1 MSRIASRSPKLGRL
15 LPSLGL
21 ALCLL
26 AAAGCAVGP
35 DYKRPE
41 TKVPDN
47 WNGQEVVTKDT
58 PSKTTTDPAELV
70 AWWSNFKDPTL
81 SSLVEMAIR
90 ANLDLRL
97 AEARIRQAR
106 ASLGVAVGG
115 IFPEVDATALY
126 ERSHSPIVAVGP
138 SGGGSSGGGGRAA
151 LREADPPR
159 ALQLRRFGNYFRWV
173 WMPPGK

>member
-1 MSRIASRSPKLGRL
+1 MARL
-15 LPSLGL
+15 LPNLGL
-21 ALCLL
+21 AFCLL

-47 WNGQEVVTKDT
+47 WNGQEVVTTDT
-58 PSKTTTDPAELV
+58 PSKTNTDPAELV

-90 ANLDLRL
+90 SNLDLRL

-106 ASLGVAVGG
+106 ASLGVAVG
-115 IFPEVDATALY
+115 
-126 ERSHSPIVAVGP
+126 RS
-138 SGGGSSGGGGRAA
+138 
-151 LREADPPR
+151 L
-159 ALQLRRFGNYFRWV
+159 
-173 WMPPGK
+173 PPGGCHRPL